1 MPEAVGDRISVRGLL
16 VDAHIG
22 VTEEERAR
30 PQTLRLDVD
39 IEADLS
45 AAAASDDL
53 GDTIDYASTV
63 SLISDTVRS
72 SRCKLLEHLASEV
85 ASVVSCKELVSGVA
99 VEVSKHP
106 PPVSERVDAI
116 VVRIER
122 PST

>member
-1 MPEAVGDRISVRGLL
+1 MTHTMGDRISVRGLL

-53 GDTIDYASTV
+53 GDTIDYAATV

-72 SRCKLLEHLASEV
+72 SRCKLLEHLAYEV
-85 ASVVSCKELVSGVA
+85 ASVVSCMELVTGVSVA
-99 VEVSKHP
+99 ISKQP
-106 PPVSERVDAI
+106 PPVSESIDAI
-116 VVRIER
+116 VVRI
-122 PST
+122 

>member
-1 MPEAVGDRISVRGLL
+1 MGDRISVRGLL

-39 IEADLS
+39 IKADLS
-45 AAAASDDL
+45 AASASDDL

-63 SLISDTVRS
+63 SLISQTVRS
-72 SRCKLLEHLASEV
+72 SRCKLLEHLAAEV

-99 VEVSKHP
+99 VEVSKQP

-122 PST
+122 PAT

>member
-1 MPEAVGDRISVRGLL
+1 MTESVGDRISVRGLL

-22 VTEEERAR
+22 VTEQERAR

-45 AAAASDDL
+45 AASASDEL

-99 VEVSKHP
+99 VEVSKQP

>member
-1 MPEAVGDRISVRGLL
+1 VGDRIRIRGLL

-30 PQTLRLDVD
+30 RQTLRLDVD

-45 AAAASDDL
+45 AASASDDL
-53 GDTIDYASTV
+53 ADTVDYASTV
-63 SLISDTVRS
+63 SVIADTVRS
-72 SRCKLLEHLASEV
+72 SRCQLLEHLASEV
-85 ASVVSCKELVSGVA
+85 ASVVTCNELVSGVV
-99 VEVSKHP
+99 VEVSKQP

-122 PST
+122 PSI